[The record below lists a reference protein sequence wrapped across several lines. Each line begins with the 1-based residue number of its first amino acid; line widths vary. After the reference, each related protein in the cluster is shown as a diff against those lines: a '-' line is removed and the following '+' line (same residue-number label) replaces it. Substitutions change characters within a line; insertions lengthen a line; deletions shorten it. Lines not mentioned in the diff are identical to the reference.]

1 MKFKEFLFTG
11 FYSGYCPVAPGT
23 AGTFVAML
31 LYILQNIL
39 LGDMLGGSIVY
50 LNILIVLVLI
60 SPSIK
65 LGDAA
70 EVFFKTKDPQQVVLD
85 EMMGYWI
92 GILFIPFSL
101 TGAVMAFI
109 LFRIFDIVKP
119 FPARN
124 LESLKGGLGI
134 MIDDYIAGI
143 YTCIC
148 MNILIYAMSH
158 YNITLP

>member
-1 MKFKEFLFTG
+1 MKIKEFLFTG

-31 LYILQNIL
+31 LYIMQNVFL
-39 LGDMLGGSIVY
+39 GEMLGDAVIYINIIIV
-50 LNILIVLVLI
+50 LILIY
-60 SPSIK
+60 PSIR

-70 EVFFKTKDPQQVVLD
+70 EVFFNKKDPQQVVLD

-92 GILFIPFSL
+92 GILFIPFSF
-101 TGAVMAFI
+101 TGAVAAFL
-109 LFRIFDIVKP
+109 LFRIFDIIKP

-148 MNILIYAMSH
+148 MNILVYLAYIN
-158 YNITLP
+158 NITLP